1 MTECYKQHEKNNSP
15 CTKTPIRLT
24 TNFSS
29 GNNGDQNVVGWHKV
43 WKIKNYQLRIL
54 YPAKLSF
61 KNKVKIKTFPGKK
74 KLRIFVANRS
84 SLPEKTKENS
94 SR

>member
-43 WKIKNYQLRIL
+43 WKIKTVN
-54 YPAKLSF
+54 
-61 KNKVKIKTFPGKK
+61 
-74 KLRIFVANRS
+74 
-84 SLPEKTKENS
+84 
-94 SR
+94 